1 MLERVAGERPFSNED
16 LIYGMQIEEPK
27 ENGMKI
33 NPEAMKREEG
43 VGFER
48 FCLVVKEEE
57 K

>member
-43 VGFER
+43 EGFER